1 MGDIDQTDWRI
12 IDALQKDASESLA
25 AIGEKVGLS
34 QNACW
39 RRIKRLKETGVLKAR
54 VAMFDAEKLGY
65 SLTDFAI
72 LRVREHSEEWFA
84 SFAQKIMNMPEV
96 VEFYRMSGDIDY
108 MAKIVARDIKHYD
121 EIYKQIIAS
130 GPIRDI
136 SSSFAMEDI
145 KFTTALPVNA

>member
-1 MGDIDQTDWRI
+1 MGNFDEIDRKI
-12 IDALQKDASESLA
+12 IKILQEDASQSVSA
-25 AIGEKVGLS
+25 VGEAVGLS

-39 RRIKRLKETGVLKAR
+39 RRIKRLEDDGVLKSR
-54 VAMFDAEKLGY
+54 VAIFDAEKLGHP
-65 SLTDFAI
+65 LTVFAI
-72 LRVREHSEEWFA
+72 LRVSEHGSDWFA
-84 SFAQKIMNMPEV
+84 AFARRILNMPEV

-121 EIYKQIIAS
+121 EIYKRIIDA

-145 KFTTALPVNA
+145 KFTTALPVG